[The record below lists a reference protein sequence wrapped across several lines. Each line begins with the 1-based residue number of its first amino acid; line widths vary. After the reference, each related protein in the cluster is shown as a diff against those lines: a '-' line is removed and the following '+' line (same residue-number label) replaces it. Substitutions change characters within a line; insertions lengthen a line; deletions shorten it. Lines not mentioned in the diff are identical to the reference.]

1 MKSILQPF
9 ACFPGVH
16 RIMTCSYKFQPLF
29 RTNFLHVAFS
39 LFTAGGEKNIL
50 QPAVQVS
57 QNLRWTSQY
66 PAFSR
71 RAPPKIPL
79 TTTTFPCDP
88 IRGSFP
94 LDKNVFLQNI
104 TQAKWL
110 LALQANCA
118 DSDRA
123 DESYAGRELNIRF
136 CNKPGQSS
144 SAYKRLQKPSQGVYI
159 FTDYTL
165 WLPRNPLTQLAFTI
179 WGKSPRVKGPMRAK
193 VNDNYKCFPPSL
205 SQLLEHIF

>member
-9 ACFPGVH
+9 ARFPGAH

-29 RTNFLHVAFS
+29 RNNFLHVAFS
-39 LFTAGGEKNIL
+39 LFTKGGEEKNIL
-50 QPAVQVS
+50 QPAIQVS

-66 PAFSR
+66 PVFSR

-79 TTTTFPCDP
+79 PTTAFPCDP

-94 LDKNVFLQNI
+94 LDKDVFLQNI

-118 DSDRA
+118 NSDCA
-123 DESYAGRELNIRF
+123 DESYAGRELSISF
-136 CNKPGQSS
+136 CNKPGQSNS
-144 SAYKRLQKPSQGVYI
+144 MYKRLQKPSQGVYI

-165 WLPRNPLTQLAFTI
+165 WLLKNPLTQLGSII
-179 WGKSPRVKGPMRAK
+179 WGKSPRVKGPTRAK
-193 VNDNYKCFPPSL
+193 VNDNCFPPSL
-205 SQLLEHIF
+205 SQLLEHVF